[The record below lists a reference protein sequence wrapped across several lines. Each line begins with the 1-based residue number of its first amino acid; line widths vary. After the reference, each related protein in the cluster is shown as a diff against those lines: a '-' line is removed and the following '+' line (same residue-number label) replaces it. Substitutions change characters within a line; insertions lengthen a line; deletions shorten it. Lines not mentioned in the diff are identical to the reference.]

1 MPRSGIVTILLVFL
15 WNINYS
21 QENFVLPSGV
31 EKDRIS
37 FELVN
42 NLIIIPVELNGLHLS
57 FLLDTG
63 VDTTVLFGI
72 NENDTL
78 DISDAEKIRLRGIGG
93 DEYIEAL
100 KSVGNQMK
108 VGKSVS
114 NDLTLYLI
122 LDRKINF
129 SPRLGFPVH
138 GIIGSDLFQDFIVE
152 INYKRK
158 FIRLYEKGVGLR
170 KTERYEAIPLVFF
183 KNKPYLNAEIELEA
197 RIIRGT
203 FLIDSGLS
211 DALWLFENEENISI
225 PERSYEDLIGLGLV
239 GDINGS
245 RSRIDFL
252 KIGDQKLREVNT
264 SFPDTAAFGGLKFFI
279 GRNGS
284 IGAEVLRRFHMIL
297 DYQDRKMY
305 LIKNSD
311 FSDEFMTNRAGI
323 TVEHSGFIVLERY
336 AKAPSFT
343 EGKDVEGTEVIS
355 SRPKL
360 TKTFS
365 LKPEFRIAR
374 IRKDSPADLAGL
386 QEGDMIVSL
395 NNRKAYQLEMEK
407 ISSLFSAEAGK
418 RIHMKIRR
426 NGKELDFVFYLK
438 NVL

>member
-1 MPRSGIVTILLVFL
+1 MLRSGIVAILLLFL

-100 KSVGNQMK
+100 KSEGNQMK
-108 VGKSVS
+108 VGKAVS

-158 FIRLYEKGVGLR
+158 FIRLYEKDVRLR

-183 KNKPYLNAEIELEA
+183 KNKPYLNAEIEMEGK
-197 RIIRGT
+197 IIRGT

-245 RSRIDFL
+245 
-252 KIGDQKLREVNT
+252 
-264 SFPDTAAFGGLKFFI
+264 
-279 GRNGS
+279 
-284 IGAEVLRRFHMIL
+284 
-297 DYQDRKMY
+297 
-305 LIKNSD
+305 
-311 FSDEFMTNRAGI
+311 
-323 TVEHSGFIVLERY
+323 
-336 AKAPSFT
+336 
-343 EGKDVEGTEVIS
+343 
-355 SRPKL
+355 
-360 TKTFS
+360 
-365 LKPEFRIAR
+365 
-374 IRKDSPADLAGL
+374 
-386 QEGDMIVSL
+386 
-395 NNRKAYQLEMEK
+395 
-407 ISSLFSAEAGK
+407 
-418 RIHMKIRR
+418 
-426 NGKELDFVFYLK
+426 
-438 NVL
+438 